1 MFIDYFHTF
10 ELGVVKSTLYFLFQL
25 MTVSEYKV
33 FYKRMSGLEKVCFL
47 IPLMLCIYDTYLC
60 CKSWVP
66 QFLGLTK
73 IISIHSRRNYVAVNW
88 FAWVF
93 FFFFFFVF
101 LLICF
106 LLNFNFHFAEAFF
119 IRVVAPWCFTGL
131 ISQACQESLNL
142 LIQIARWLDRGKCSL
157 SNYVILLIFFL
168 RLLYQRRFK
177 GVTGFVPTP
186 P

>member
-1 MFIDYFHTF
+1 MLLKLSSAIPWFNEDHLHPFKAQLRGS
-10 ELGVVKSTLYFLFQL
+10 ELVCFFLFFFL
-25 MTVSEYKV
+25 
-33 FYKRMSGLEKVCFL
+33 FVCL
-47 IPLMLCIYDTYLC
+47 
-60 CKSWVP
+60 
-66 QFLGLTK
+66 
-73 IISIHSRRNYVAVNW
+73 
-88 FAWVF
+88 
-93 FFFFFFVF
+93 FVF
-101 LLICF
+101 LV
-106 LLNFNFHFAEAFF
+106 NFKFYFSEAFF